1 MKRFFILMVTVF
13 SILFLSVSSSSAR
26 EVTDMTGRTVHVP
39 DTIER
44 IVSPYRIATKMIL
57 ALGMNDRIVGIS
69 TRPSPVAARIFP
81 NLNKVGIAD
90 RHSSVEEILSMSPDI
105 VFTSPG
111 PLVENLEKTGIPAFC
126 IVVESPE
133 SMIRG
138 LGLIAEVLGRTEKAE
153 AISTYYR
160 EKMDYINAQTSP
172 IGQKKKVYIVGARIL
187 TTVGGDFYQDHI
199 VRLAGGI
206 NVSHDLKGGW
216 ASVNREHL
224 AAWNP
229 QVMVTIPYYS
239 PGLPEEILSDSG
251 LSLVDAVK
259 NRQIYTFPSYIDS
272 WDLPS
277 PESILGIMWLA
288 KTLYPEQVS
297 FDMNTEARGFYTS
310 FYGSYPVE
318 IDLGK

>member
-1 MKRFFILMVTVF
+1 MKRIPMLLTIVLAMGL
-13 SILFLSVSSSSAR
+13 ISVCAANAG
-26 EVTDMTGRTVHVP
+26 EVVDMTGRTIHVP
-39 DTIER
+39 DKIDR

-57 ALGMNDRIVGIS
+57 ALGMEDKLVGIS
-69 TRPSPVAARIFP
+69 TRPSPVAALLFP
-81 NLNKVGIAD
+81 NLEKAGIAD

-111 PLVENLEKTGIPAFC
+111 PLVENLEKTGIAVFC
-126 IVVESPE
+126 IIVENPDT
-133 SMIRG
+133 MIRG
-138 LGLIAEVLGRTEKAE
+138 LGLIAEVLGRTERAE
-153 AISTYYR
+153 AISTFYQ
-160 EKMDYINAQTSP
+160 EKMDYIKAQTAG
-172 IGQKKKVYIVGARIL
+172 IKEKKRVYIVGARLL

-199 VRLAGGI
+199 IRLAGGI

-239 PGLPEEILSDSG
+239 PGLPEEILSDKG
-251 LSLVDAVK
+251 LGLIDAVQ
-259 NRQIYTFPSYIDS
+259 NRQIFTFPSYIDS

-288 KTLYPEQVS
+288 NTLYPEQIS
-297 FDMNTEARGFYTS
+297 FDMNAEARGFYTR
-310 FYGSYPVE
+310 FYGTYPIE
-318 IDLGK
+318 IALEK